1 MTIMVRE
8 VMKVLPGKMAEAK
21 EVEKREQAVW
31 NRLGLNLAVKNYFPF
46 ACQGDRMHTLVYQTE
61 FESLSAMEALGK
73 KIGPDP
79 EMPAVAAE
87 WDKVLESRLVEF
99 YTVLD

>member
-21 EVEKREQAVW
+21 EVEKMEVAVW
-31 NRLGLNLAVKNYFPF
+31 DRLGVDIKVKHFLPF

-61 FESLSAMEALGK
+61 FDSLSAMEALGK

-79 EMPAVAAE
+79 EMPAVAAA
-87 WDKVLESRLVEF
+87 WGKVLESRIVEF
-99 YTVLD
+99 YAVLD

>member
-8 VMKVLPGKMAEAK
+8 VMKVLPGKMAKAK
-21 EVEKREQAVW
+21 EIEKREKAVW
-31 NRLGLNLAVKNYFPF
+31 NRLGVDIPVKNYFPF

-61 FESLSAMEALGK
+61 FDSLAAIEALGK
-73 KIGPDP
+73 EIGADP
-79 EMPAVAAE
+79 EMQEVAAK
-87 WDKVLESRLVEF
+87 WDMVLDSRLVEF